1 MNSYDENEK
10 SSYLEYSHVNN
21 CYCWEMSQKRP
32 VNGFEFEFLNLMKDL
47 QKTLMKKGM
56 KDIFLKLMLNILKYY
71 TAFMMIYYFY
81 LKE

>member
-21 CYCWEMSQKRP
+21 YYCWEMLQKCP
-32 VNGFEFEFLNLMKDL
+32 VNGFEFEFLNWMKDL
-47 QKTLMKKGM
+47 QKVIMKKVM
-56 KDIFLKLMLNILKYY
+56 KDIFLKLMLNILKYNM
-71 TAFMMIYYFY
+71 AFMMIYYFY